1 MCAIGSRP
9 LPQAAGWC
17 AGVCVDFRARPV
29 CLLRTA
35 ERPHLCPH
43 TVIHP
48 PTCIL
53 HDSERRFPLNGKK
66 YQIGLLAVV
75 LLVALRLTIGWHF
88 FYEGVWKIANAEKFS
103 ASEFLTISKGPFA
116 PLFYAMVSDLDG
128 RVGLASARALYK
140 DGKEKAG
147 CVTSPVYL
155 EAWTKAKDQFVLRN
169 QLSDEQA
176 QAVEAKHAQYKESLE
191 LFMTENSQD
200 IAAHFGALDR
210 YIARKK
216 SGTNEAAHEKKR
228 IWDEQMKLRGE
239 ADGWLAS
246 LDAMGAEM
254 CLAFYNVLD
263 SEQKRRASI
272 PSVVTAPER
281 LPVPVP
287 FVKSRSQFLDL
298 AVTYGLTA
306 IGLCMLLGFC
316 NRLACLGGGAFLIS
330 VLMTQP
336 PWPTIYPPAPEV
348 VGHALIVDKNFV
360 EMVAIFM
367 LAALPVG
374 RWAGL
379 DHFLYHWIGRPIEA
393 RIPFLRKMSG

>member
-1 MCAIGSRP
+1 M
-9 LPQAAGWC
+9 
-17 AGVCVDFRARPV
+17 
-29 CLLRTA
+29 
-35 ERPHLCPH
+35 
-43 TVIHP
+43 IHP

-128 RVGLASARALYK
+128 RVRLAMEPVADEKKAN
-140 DGKEKAG
+140 DGW
-147 CVTSPVYL
+147 VTSPVYL
-155 EAWTKAKDQFVLRN
+155 AAWTEARDQFVKRN
-169 QLSDEQA
+169 RLSEEQVKAVDESF
-176 QAVEAKHAQYKESLE
+176 KQYELSLE
-191 LFMTENSQD
+191 EFMTDNKEA
-200 IAAHFGALDR
+200 IEAHFGALDR
-210 YIARKK
+210 YIARRK
-216 SGTNEAAHEKKR
+216 SGVNNAAHEKKR

-239 ADGWLAS
+239 ADGWLAD
-246 LDAMGAEM
+246 LDAMGDEM
-254 CLAFYNVLD
+254 SMAMFIVLD
-263 SEQKRRASI
+263 DGQKSRARV
-272 PSVVTAPER
+272 PQVVTAPEK
-281 LPVPVP
+281 LPVPIP
-287 FVKSRSQFLDL
+287 FVNTQAQFLDL

-393 RIPFLRKMSG
+393 RIPFLRKLND

>member
-1 MCAIGSRP
+1 M
-9 LPQAAGWC
+9 
-17 AGVCVDFRARPV
+17 
-29 CLLRTA
+29 
-35 ERPHLCPH
+35 
-43 TVIHP
+43 IHP
-48 PTCIL
+48 PACIL

-66 YQIGLLAVV
+66 FQIGLLAVV

-116 PLFYAMVSDLDG
+116 PLFFAMVPDLDG
-128 RVGLASARALYK
+128 RVRLAMEPVE
-140 DGKEKAG
+140 DEKKASEG
-147 CVTSPVYL
+147 WVTSPVYL
-155 EAWTKAKDQFVLRN
+155 EAWTRTKDQYVSRN
-169 QLSDEQA
+169 RLSDAQA
-176 QAVEAKHAQYKESLE
+176 QAVDAKFVQYKASLE
-191 LFMTENSQD
+191 EFMTNNKED
-200 IAAHFGALDR
+200 IDAHFGALDR
-210 YIARKK
+210 YIARKN
-216 SGTNEAAHEKKR
+216 SGANEAKHEKKR

-239 ADGWLAS
+239 ADGWLAD
-246 LDAMGAEM
+246 LDAMGKEM
-254 CLAFYNVLD
+254 CLAFYSVLQVPPRDEKGNVTETDDEKAIRLATLRGA
-263 SEQKRRASI
+263 EV
-272 PSVVTAPER
+272 PTVVTAPER
-281 LPVPVP
+281 LPVPLP
-287 FVKSRSQFLDL
+287 FVKSRPEFLNL

-348 VGHALIVDKNFV
+348 VGHALVVDKNFV

-367 LAALPVG
+367 LATLPVG

-393 RIPFLRKMSG
+393 KIPFLRKMSS